1 MWGDSLRL
9 WSELFAGMVVY
20 RAGEPTTGENVGWL
34 NVNDIESRFKG
45 EKLTFDG
52 KKYDPNDAQQKNALL
67 EAIIK
72 QAGALCYVKL
82 LERRRQLHRPSLD
95 YRVTPLG
102 RRIDGWGYGNRP
114 GVRKRA
120 VFFLIEAFFRLK
132 RYWKLVAIGA
142 AGWALLN
149 AAKFFGA
156 AWSWISNDLFVA
168 ASAAVVA
175 VVIWL
180 GNIALRL
187 LSK

>member
-1 MWGDSLRL
+1 MWF
-9 WSELFAGMVVY
+9 ELFAGMVVY
-20 RAGEPTTGENVGWL
+20 RGGEPTTGENVGWL
-34 NVNDIESRFKG
+34 NVNDIEGRFKS
-45 EKLTFDG
+45 EKLTYQG
-52 KKYDPNDAQQKNALL
+52 KKYDPGDAQQKNALL

-82 LERRRQLHRPSLD
+82 LKRRRQLHPPSLD

-102 RRIDGWGYGNRP
+102 RRIDRWGYGDRP
-114 GVRKRA
+114 GIRKRA
-120 VFFLIEAFFRLK
+120 VFFLIEAFFRFK

-142 AGWALLN
+142 VGWSILN

-156 AWSWISNDLFVA
+156 AWSWISNDAFAA

-175 VVIWL
+175 IIIWL
-180 GNIALRL
+180 GHVSLRL